1 VSGLLTPARTPAILV
16 TPGKEPYEKI
26 ALITFTLIL
35 VLGLTVSL
43 VWAGSSALH
52 AIPWQVLAGGGQPV
66 ASSNGLTLNGMLGQ
80 PIIGQAAGSTTT
92 LQGGF

>member
-1 VSGLLTPARTPAILV
+1 M
-16 TPGKEPYEKI
+16 KKI
-26 ALITFTLIL
+26 ALIAFTLIL

-43 VWAGSSALH
+43 VWAGSSVLH

-66 ASSNGLTLNGMLGQ
+66 ASSNGLTLNGTLGQ

-92 LQGGF
+92 LQGGFWNAASPRQYKYFLPVVRR